1 MTNEPTIEW
10 GVLLENG
17 TIMIA
22 EDEGDAR
29 ELMVFPTDRLVTRTC
44 TPWKAP

>member
-10 GVLLENG
+10 GVLDMNG
-17 TIMIA
+17 HIMIA
-22 EDEGDAR
+22 EDEADAHK
-29 ELMVFPTDRLVTRTC
+29 LMVFPTDRLVTRTC